1 MNQQIFLKT
10 GKSMKKIF
18 IFTLMSILVMGFLT
32 ACGQDDVT
40 KELLQYINTDTRG
53 VNENSKKLAEELGKW
68 ISLADDQSAM
78 AFIKNNILPVLND
91 SIDKLSKIDVKTPEV
106 KNLRD
111 MYMDSM
117 KCYKEGFEILL
128 QGAGNKS
135 VDIVLRGN
143 DKLKEA
149 NQKQNEYY
157 EALKALA
164 AQKNI
169 VFNK

>member
-1 MNQQIFLKT
+1 MNRQIFFKP
-10 GKSMKKIF
+10 GKSIKKIF
-18 IFTLMSILVMGFLT
+18 IFTLMAILVMGFLT

-68 ISLADDQSAM
+68 SSLTDDQSAM
-78 AFIKNNILPVLND
+78 TFIKNNILPVLND
-91 SIDKLSKIDVKTPEV
+91 SIDKLSRIDVKTPEV
-106 KNLRD
+106 KKLRD

-135 VDIVLRGN
+135 VDIVSRGN